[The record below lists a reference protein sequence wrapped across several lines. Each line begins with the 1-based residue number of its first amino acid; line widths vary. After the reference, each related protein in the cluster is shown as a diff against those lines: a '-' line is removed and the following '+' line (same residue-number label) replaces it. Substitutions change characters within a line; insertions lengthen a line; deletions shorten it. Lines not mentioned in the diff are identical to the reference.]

1 MESKILTII
10 IICLVLLSF
19 SINVFSNNEITN
31 SQANNVTNSEL
42 NTIGNV
48 EANNMTL
55 QDQKNEL
62 DNKLN
67 ESNIRLEYVQ
77 SEISASLQKVQ
88 ELNDSIAE
96 YEKKYSD
103 IQNQI
108 NSLEQEIANTDA
120 ELVTIEAE
128 YERKDK
134 LLKKRVV
141 AMYEDGDATYLD
153 VLLSSRSLIEF
164 LSNYYMLEQIIE
176 LDNNMLDE
184 LEKQKNTIEK
194 KKAEQEQKKIDLRV
208 AKAKEGQM
216 QILMQNQKML
226 QENYAAKLTDEE
238 KELHDKIEAYKAE
251 QAEIERLIQEAIQW
265 SGNLAI
271 QYKGGV
277 MIWPVGIEG
286 TYITSSYGNRLHPVQ
301 GVNRYH
307 DGIDIGNAGFG
318 APVVAAADGFV
329 TYAGVMGGYGNC
341 VMINHGDGIITL
353 YGHGQEIKTTLGAS
367 VKQGDVIMAVGS
379 TGVSTGPHLHFEVRK
394 YGVPVDPIPYLSGK
408 EEDSNKDTNSTENNN
423 NGTDIN
429 ASTKEG
435 MNLE

>member
-1 MESKILTII
+1 
-10 IICLVLLSF
+10 
-19 SINVFSNNEITN
+19 
-31 SQANNVTNSEL
+31 
-42 NTIGNV
+42 
-48 EANNMTL
+48 
-55 QDQKNEL
+55 
-62 DNKLN
+62 
-67 ESNIRLEYVQ
+67 
-77 SEISASLQKVQ
+77 
-88 ELNDSIAE
+88 
-96 YEKKYSD
+96 
-103 IQNQI
+103 
-108 NSLEQEIANTDA
+108 
-120 ELVTIEAE
+120 
-128 YERKDK
+128 
-134 LLKKRVV
+134 
-141 AMYEDGDATYLD
+141 
-153 VLLSSRSLIEF
+153 
-164 LSNYYMLEQIIE
+164 MLEQIIE

-226 QENYAAKLTDEE
+226 QENYAAKLTNEE

-251 QAEIERLIQEAIQW
+251 QAEIERLIQAAIQW

-367 VKQGDVIMAVGS
+367 VKQGDVIMTVGS

-408 EEDSNKDTNSTENNN
+408 EEDSDKDTNSTENNN

-435 MNLE
+435 RNLE

>member
-1 MESKILTII
+1 MESKILTMI

-19 SINVFSNNEITN
+19 SINVFSNNEMTN

-55 QDQKNEL
+55 QDQKNEI

-108 NSLEQEIANTDA
+108 NSLEQEIANTNA
-120 ELVTIEAE
+120 ELGTIEAE

-194 KKAEQEQKKIDLRV
+194 KKAEQEQKKVDLRV

-226 QENYAAKLTDEE
+226 QENYAAKLTEEE

-277 MIWPVGIEG
+277 MIWPIGIEG
-286 TYITSSYGNRLHPVQ
+286 TYITSPYGNRLHPVQ

-408 EEDSNKDTNSTENNN
+408 EEDSDKDKNAITNQ
-423 NGTDIN
+423 
-429 ASTKEG
+429 
-435 MNLE
+435 

>member
-19 SINVFSNNEITN
+19 SINVFSNNEMTN

-55 QDQKNEL
+55 QDQKNEI

-96 YEKKYSD
+96 YEKKYTD

-108 NSLEQEIANTDA
+108 NSLEQEIANTNA
-120 ELVTIEAE
+120 ELGTIEAE

-141 AMYEDGDATYLD
+141 AMYEDGDASYLD

-226 QENYAAKLTDEE
+226 QENYAAKLTEEE

-277 MIWPVGIEG
+277 MIWPIGIEG
-286 TYITSSYGNRLHPVQ
+286 TYITSPYGNRLHPVQ

-408 EEDSNKDTNSTENNN
+408 EEDSDKDKNAITNQ
-423 NGTDIN
+423 
-429 ASTKEG
+429 
-435 MNLE
+435 

>member
-10 IICLVLLSF
+10 IICLLLLCF

-194 KKAEQEQKKIDLRV
+194 KKTEQEQKKIDLRV

-226 QENYAAKLTDEE
+226 QENYAAKLTAEE

-367 VKQGDVIMAVGS
+367 VKQGDVIMTVGS

-408 EEDSNKDTNSTENNN
+408 EEDSDKDTNSTENNN

-435 MNLE
+435 RNLE

>member
-1 MESKILTII
+1 MESKILTMI

-19 SINVFSNNEITN
+19 SINVFSNNEMTN

-48 EANNMTL
+48 EENNMTL
-55 QDQKNEL
+55 QEQKNEI

-108 NSLEQEIANTDA
+108 NSLEQEIANTNA
-120 ELVTIEAE
+120 ELGTIEAE

-226 QENYAAKLTDEE
+226 QENYAAKLTAEE

-367 VKQGDVIMAVGS
+367 VKQGDVIMTVGS

-408 EEDSNKDTNSTENNN
+408 EEDSDKDTNSTENNN

>member
-19 SINVFSNNEITN
+19 SINVFSNNEMTN

-55 QDQKNEL
+55 QDQKNEI

-141 AMYEDGDATYLD
+141 AMYEDGDASYLD

-194 KKAEQEQKKIDLRV
+194 KKTEQEQKKIDLRV

-226 QENYAAKLTDEE
+226 QENYAAKLTNEE

-251 QAEIERLIQEAIQW
+251 QAEIERLIQAAIQW

-367 VKQGDVIMAVGS
+367 VKQGDVIMTVGS

-408 EEDSNKDTNSTENNN
+408 EEDSDKDTNYTENNK

-435 MNLE
+435 RNLE

>member
-19 SINVFSNNEITN
+19 SINVFSNNEMTN

-42 NTIGNV
+42 NTIGNI

-55 QDQKNEL
+55 QDQKNEI

-141 AMYEDGDATYLD
+141 AMYEDGDASYLD

-226 QENYAAKLTDEE
+226 QENYAAKLTNEE

-367 VKQGDVIMAVGS
+367 VKQGDVIMTVGS

-408 EEDSNKDTNSTENNN
+408 EEDSDKDTNSTENNN

>member
-19 SINVFSNNEITN
+19 SINVFSNNEMTN

-55 QDQKNEL
+55 QDQKNEI

-96 YEKKYSD
+96 YEKKYTD

-108 NSLEQEIANTDA
+108 NSLEQEIANTNA
-120 ELVTIEAE
+120 ELGTIEAE

-141 AMYEDGDATYLD
+141 AMYEDGDASYLD

-194 KKAEQEQKKIDLRV
+194 KKAEQEQKKVDLRV

-226 QENYAAKLTDEE
+226 QENYAAKLTEEE

-277 MIWPVGIEG
+277 MIWPIGIEG
-286 TYITSSYGNRLHPVQ
+286 TYITSPYGNRLHPVQ

-408 EEDSNKDTNSTENNN
+408 EEDSDKDKNAITNQ
-423 NGTDIN
+423 
-429 ASTKEG
+429 
-435 MNLE
+435 

>member
-19 SINVFSNNEITN
+19 SINVFSNNEMTN

-55 QDQKNEL
+55 QDQKNEI

-96 YEKKYSD
+96 YEKKYTD

-108 NSLEQEIANTDA
+108 NSLEQEIANTDT

-141 AMYEDGDATYLD
+141 AMYEDGDASYLD

-194 KKAEQEQKKIDLRV
+194 KKAEQEQKKVDLRV

-216 QILMQNQKML
+216 QILMQNKKML
-226 QENYAAKLTDEE
+226 QENYAAKLTEEE

-277 MIWPVGIEG
+277 MIWPIGIEG
-286 TYITSSYGNRLHPVQ
+286 TYITSPYGNRLHPVQ

-408 EEDSNKDTNSTENNN
+408 EEDSDKDKNAITNQ
-423 NGTDIN
+423 
-429 ASTKEG
+429 
-435 MNLE
+435 

>member
-19 SINVFSNNEITN
+19 SINVFSNNEMTN

-48 EANNMTL
+48 EENNMTL
-55 QDQKNEL
+55 QDQKNEI

-96 YEKKYSD
+96 YEKKYTD

-108 NSLEQEIANTDA
+108 NSLEQEIANTDT

-141 AMYEDGDATYLD
+141 AMYEDGDASYLD

-194 KKAEQEQKKIDLRV
+194 KKAEQEQKKVDLRV

-226 QENYAAKLTDEE
+226 QENYAAKLTEEE

-277 MIWPVGIEG
+277 MIWPIGIEG
-286 TYITSSYGNRLHPVQ
+286 TYITSPYGNRLHPVQ

-408 EEDSNKDTNSTENNN
+408 EEDSDKDKNAITNQ
-423 NGTDIN
+423 
-429 ASTKEG
+429 
-435 MNLE
+435 

>member
-19 SINVFSNNEITN
+19 SINVFSNNEMTN

-55 QDQKNEL
+55 QDQKNEI

-96 YEKKYSD
+96 YEKKYTD

-108 NSLEQEIANTDA
+108 NSLEQEIANTDT

-141 AMYEDGDATYLD
+141 AMYEDGDASYLD

-194 KKAEQEQKKIDLRV
+194 KKAEQEQKKVDLRV

-226 QENYAAKLTDEE
+226 QENYAAKLTEEE

-277 MIWPVGIEG
+277 MIWPIGIEG
-286 TYITSSYGNRLHPVQ
+286 TYITSPYGNRLHPVQ

-408 EEDSNKDTNSTENNN
+408 EEDSDKDKNAITNQ
-423 NGTDIN
+423 
-429 ASTKEG
+429 
-435 MNLE
+435 

>member
-1 MESKILTII
+1 MESKILTMI

-19 SINVFSNNEITN
+19 SINVFSNNEMTN

-48 EANNMTL
+48 EENNMTL
-55 QDQKNEL
+55 QEQKNEI

-108 NSLEQEIANTDA
+108 NSLEQEIANTNA
-120 ELVTIEAE
+120 ELGTIEAE

-141 AMYEDGDATYLD
+141 AMYEDGDASYLD

-194 KKAEQEQKKIDLRV
+194 KKAEQEQKKVDLRV

-226 QENYAAKLTDEE
+226 QENYAAKLTEEE

-277 MIWPVGIEG
+277 MIWPIGIEG
-286 TYITSSYGNRLHPVQ
+286 TYITSPYGNRLHPVQ

-408 EEDSNKDTNSTENNN
+408 EEDSDKDKNAITNQ
-423 NGTDIN
+423 
-429 ASTKEG
+429 
-435 MNLE
+435 

>member
-1 MESKILTII
+1 M
-10 IICLVLLSF
+10 
-19 SINVFSNNEITN
+19 
-31 SQANNVTNSEL
+31 
-42 NTIGNV
+42 
-48 EANNMTL
+48 
-55 QDQKNEL
+55 
-62 DNKLN
+62 
-67 ESNIRLEYVQ
+67 
-77 SEISASLQKVQ
+77 
-88 ELNDSIAE
+88 
-96 YEKKYSD
+96 
-103 IQNQI
+103 
-108 NSLEQEIANTDA
+108 EQEIANTDA

-194 KKAEQEQKKIDLRV
+194 KKTEQEQKKIDLRV

-367 VKQGDVIMAVGS
+367 VK
-379 TGVSTGPHLHFEVRK
+379 
-394 YGVPVDPIPYLSGK
+394 
-408 EEDSNKDTNSTENNN
+408 
-423 NGTDIN
+423 
-429 ASTKEG
+429 
-435 MNLE
+435 

>member
-19 SINVFSNNEITN
+19 SINVFSNNEMTN

-55 QDQKNEL
+55 QDQKNEI

-96 YEKKYSD
+96 YEKKYTD

-108 NSLEQEIANTDA
+108 NSLEQEIANTNA
-120 ELVTIEAE
+120 ELGTIEAE

-226 QENYAAKLTDEE
+226 QENYAAKLTNEE

-251 QAEIERLIQEAIQW
+251 QAEIERLIQAAIQW

-408 EEDSNKDTNSTENNN
+408 EEDSDKDKNAITNQ
-423 NGTDIN
+423 
-429 ASTKEG
+429 
-435 MNLE
+435 